1 LDAIN
6 DLLGEIMSRID
17 AEYLQSYITLC
28 EKHLQGDLNLD
39 DANQALKALNETSS
53 DCSYNVIKHVIMGG
67 RITAN
72 GTKCAIHTFVTT
84 AKCGCI
90 ESIPEPTPRIG
101 ATLRALGETAP
112 LDLDE
117 VPNDWYDSGCVP
129 DYDDYYDWQSSNC

>member
-1 LDAIN
+1 
-6 DLLGEIMSRID
+6 
-17 AEYLQSYITLC
+17 
-28 EKHLQGDLNLD
+28 
-39 DANQALKALNETSS
+39 
-53 DCSYNVIKHVIMGG
+53 VIKRAIMGG

-84 AKCGCI
+84 AECGCI

-117 VPNDWYDSGCVP
+117 VLEEPPGPWRPGPNWYDSGCVP
-129 DYDDYYDWQSSNC
+129 DDDYYDWQSSNC